1 MTSPTDP
8 RSDAIK
14 TANNVLLSNPVY
26 LDTETTGLGQK
37 DEIVEIAVVDNQG
50 NTLIDSFVKPSRPIP
65 ADASNIHGITDE
77 MVQKAPAWPIL
88 WTTQIKPILN
98 NRIIVA
104 YNSDFDKGMI
114 EQANLRYQI
123 KVREILNFFDLLKLY
138 SLFRGEWEGARR
150 SYRFFSLDEAGKT
163 SGISLPNAHRAVADT
178 LLARALLNYIAG
190 EKP

>member
-138 SLFRGEWEGARR
+138 SLFRGEWDGARR

>member
-138 SLFRGEWEGARR
+138 SLFRGEWDGARR

-178 LLARALLNYIAG
+178 LLARALSNYIAG